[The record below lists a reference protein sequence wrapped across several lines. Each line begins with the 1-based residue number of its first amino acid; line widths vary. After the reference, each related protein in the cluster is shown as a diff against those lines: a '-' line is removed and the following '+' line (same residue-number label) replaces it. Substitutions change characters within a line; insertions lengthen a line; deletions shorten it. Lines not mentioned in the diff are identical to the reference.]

1 MRFSKEC
8 KYVLYH
14 MYQKRYG
21 YSFVK
26 KYYQISKGNFYYL
39 VRISII
45 MILDG
50 SIGLIINGLVKGKRR
65 PLIECW

>member
-1 MRFSKEC
+1 
-8 KYVLYH
+8 

-65 PLIECW
+65 PLIEC